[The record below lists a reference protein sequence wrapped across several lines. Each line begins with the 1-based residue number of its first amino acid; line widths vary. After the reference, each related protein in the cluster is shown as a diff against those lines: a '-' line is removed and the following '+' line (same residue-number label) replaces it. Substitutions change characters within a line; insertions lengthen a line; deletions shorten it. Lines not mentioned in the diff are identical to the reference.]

1 LGAIVRDKILNLV
14 RTNANLPPL
23 PEILLGLQK
32 LIDDPDCEV
41 EDVYRLLKT
50 DAVLSGRLITLANSA
65 LFGSG
70 REETRNLEDAVVR
83 LGMKQVM
90 DLVYALELPKTFKK
104 SKAFDQIEFW
114 KHSMAVGFITRS
126 LARKV
131 LSDIDDLES
140 SFLAGLMHD
149 VGILVL
155 DNVIPEEY
163 FKFLTLKD
171 LSASDKP
178 LEDLEEEEFKISH
191 PEVGAEF
198 MKKWWSLPPKVAS
211 SALTHHG
218 NGPVKGEPLTLNQ
231 IVSTA
236 NRIANLHQFTHPVTT
251 AFEDPPE
258 EGYLEALEIS
268 QEELDIVIDTTVIGL
283 MAAETLLRGH

>member
-1 LGAIVRDKILNLV
+1 MRERILDLI
-14 RTNANLPPL
+14 RTDASLPPL

-32 LIDDPDCEV
+32 LMDDPDCEV
-41 EDVYRLLKT
+41 EDVYRLIKA

-114 KHSMAVGFITRS
+114 KHSMAVAFICRS
-126 LARKV
+126 LAKKV
-131 LSDIDDLES
+131 LTDIDDIES

-155 DNVIPEEY
+155 DNVIPQEY
-163 FKFLTLKD
+163 FNFLTLKD
-171 LSASDKP
+171 LSSSDQP
-178 LEDLEEEEFKISH
+178 LELLEEQEFKISH
-191 PEVGAEF
+191 TEAGYEF
-198 MKKWWSLPPKVAS
+198 MNKWWSLPPKVAS
-211 SALTHHG
+211 AALAHHG
-218 NGPVKGEPLTLNQ
+218 EGPVKDEPLTLNQ

-236 NRIANLHQFTHPVTT
+236 NRIANMNEFTHPVTT

-258 EGYLEALEIS
+258 EGFLEVLEIS
-268 QEELDIVIDTTVIGL
+268 QEDLDIVIDTTVMGL
-283 MAAETLLRGH
+283 MAAETLLRSR

>member
-1 LGAIVRDKILNLV
+1 MRDKILQLIQ
-14 RTNANLPPL
+14 TSPNLPPL

-41 EDVYRLLKT
+41 EDVYRLLKA

-65 LFGSG
+65 LFGGG
-70 REETRNLEDAVVR
+70 RDETRNLEDAVVR

-104 SKAFDQIEFW
+104 GKAFDQIEFW
-114 KHSMAVGFITRS
+114 KHSMAVAFIARS
-126 LARKV
+126 LAKKV
-131 LSDIDDLES
+131 LTDLEDLES

-155 DNVIPEEY
+155 DNVISQEY
-163 FKFLTLKD
+163 FQFLTLKD
-171 LSASDKP
+171 LSSSDKP
-178 LEDLEEEEFKISH
+178 LELLEEEEFKISH

-198 MKKWWSLPPKVAS
+198 IKKWWSLPPKVAS
-211 SALTHHG
+211 GALAHHG
-218 NGPVKGEPLTLNQ
+218 KGPVKGETLTLNQ

-236 NRIANLHQFTHPVTT
+236 NRIANLNKFNHPVST
-251 AFEDPPE
+251 AFEDSPE
-258 EGYLEALEIS
+258 EGYLDALKIS
-268 QEELDIVIDTTVIGL
+268 QGELDIVVDTTIMGL
-283 MAAETLLRGH
+283 MAAETLLRSR

>member
-1 LGAIVRDKILNLV
+1 VRERILELV
-14 RTNANLPPL
+14 RTNPNLPPL

-41 EDVYRLLKT
+41 EDVYRLLKADT
-50 DAVLSGRLITLANSA
+50 VLSGRLITLANSA

-70 REETRNLEDAVVR
+70 RDESKNLEDAVVR

-90 DLVYALELPKTFKK
+90 DLVYALELPGTFKK

-114 KHSMAVGFITRS
+114 KHSMAVAFITRS
-126 LARKV
+126 LAKKV
-131 LSDIDDLES
+131 LTNTEDLES

-155 DNVIPEEY
+155 DNIIPDEY
-163 FKFLTLKD
+163 HKFLTLKD
-171 LSASDKP
+171 LSSSDVS
-178 LEDLEEEEFKISH
+178 LELIEQDEFEISH

-211 SALTHHG
+211 AALSHHEK
-218 NGPVKGEPLTLNQ
+218 GPVKGEPLTLDQ

-236 NRIANLHQFTHPVTT
+236 NRIANMNEFRHPVAT
-251 AFEDPPE
+251 AFKDLPE
-258 EGYLEALEIS
+258 EGYLDALEIS
-268 QEELDIVIDTTVIGL
+268 QEELDIVIDTTVMGL
-283 MAAETLLRGH
+283 MAAETLLRSH